1 LMKRRKAVK
10 INDIVAVVLIVLF
23 ISGYLLLLNYFR
35 WSGKAVQ
42 LFFVNAFPFFK
53 QNNLQ

>member
-1 LMKRRKAVK
+1 MKRRKVVK

-23 ISGYLLLLNYFR
+23 ITGYLLLLNYFR
-35 WSGKAVQ
+35 WPGKAVQ

-53 QNNLQ
+53 HNNLQ